1 MQTTVRRSNFI
12 SNKNEQLCNRVLVLK
27 NLLFSVDMNH
37 QPTWGLGSDEPLYE
51 NVSPE
56 RSAPKPE
63 VTKISA
69 PPKPEMAKISAP
81 AKQGV
86 ALSSAP
92 IKPEAPKTF
101 APSKPAE
108 DRIDSV
114 SDYYSLSKKTKQL
127 FVKFVNINVV
137 SCP

>member
-1 MQTTVRRSNFI
+1 
-12 SNKNEQLCNRVLVLK
+12 
-27 NLLFSVDMNH
+27 MNH

-56 RSAPKPE
+56 RSAAKPE

-69 PPKPEMAKISAP
+69 PPKPETAKISAP

-86 ALSSAP
+86 ALSSATP
-92 IKPEAPKTF
+92 KPEAPKTF

-114 SDYYSLSKKTKQL
+114 SEYYSFCKNGCLSSL
-127 FVKFVNINVV
+127 
-137 SCP
+137 

>member
-63 VTKISA
+63 VTKIPA

-92 IKPEAPKTF
+92 SKPEAPKTF

-108 DRIDSV
+108 DMIDSV
-114 SDYYSLSKKTKQL
+114 SEYYSFCKNGCLSSL
-127 FVKFVNINVV
+127 
-137 SCP
+137 

>member
-56 RSAPKPE
+56 RSATKPE

-69 PPKPEMAKISAP
+69 PPKPETAKISAPAKPEMAKISAP

-86 ALSSAP
+86 ALSSATP
-92 IKPEAPKTF
+92 KPEAPKTF

-114 SDYYSLSKKTKQL
+114 SEYYSFCKNRCSSSL
-127 FVKFVNINVV
+127 
-137 SCP
+137 